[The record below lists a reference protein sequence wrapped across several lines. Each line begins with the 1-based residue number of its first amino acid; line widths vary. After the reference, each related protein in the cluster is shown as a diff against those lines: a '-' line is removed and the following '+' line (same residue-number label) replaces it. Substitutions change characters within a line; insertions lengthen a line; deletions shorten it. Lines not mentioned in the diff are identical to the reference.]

1 MPSSDPSSNLI
12 LLSPETGE
20 VLNSQLL
27 DFETIQEVVFLV
39 RAHTVPL
46 GQAGVPGQDRTSDA
60 RITIKIKDINDNPPV
75 FQQPYY
81 ETSIPE
87 SMLPNVRKKLGTLN
101 HIQYFFLIFNLWI
114 DIDISITIM

>member
-46 GQAGVPGQDRTSDA
+46 GQAAVPGQDRTSDA

-101 HIQYFFLIFNLWI
+101 NIQYFFLIFNRICGLI
-114 DIDISITIM
+114 

>member
-1 MPSSDPSSNLI
+1 MPSSDQSSNLI

-46 GQAGVPGQDRTSDA
+46 GQAAVPGQDRTSDA

-87 SMLPNVRKKLGTLN
+87 SMLPNVSKKLGTLN
-101 HIQYFFLIFNLWI
+101 NSQYYFLIFE
-114 DIDISITIM
+114 